1 MATHA
6 ATLLASLAPH
16 RRHSTPT
23 PSSNAASASTTT
35 RRSIAPAVPSS
46 RRHHRS
52 SIIANGI
59 GFQLNDK
66 DDDSSR
72 GDLEATAL
80 IEDAS
85 SILYLQEPLRH
96 PCAQAYLALLQQI
109 SLKAGPNKLFVAYG
123 EFFRSLRRSG
133 RSTFADV
140 ILDEVIV
147 GRGNPVASDIANG
160 STPNDVDIAAVGADL
175 ELLQRICVSEATV
188 LKWCVYFY
196 FYFRTC
202 TGNQTDGT
210 CVLSYR
216 CQRLAS
222 SASPARKQPGS
233 WVAAAEGLGV
243 KAEGGAEEGAEGGAD
258 LGADSDSNGG
268 EFNQDSGFMAPPATR
283 TQIAKLRDAVADSW
297 KWSDSLSGVLCDHWR
312 VHGVGEPAIGSVLTW
327 HSPKRGAT
335 ADVDRDGDAEIVGT
349 FILTLVRAM

>member
-6 ATLLASLAPH
+6 ATLLAYLAPH

-35 RRSIAPAVPSS
+35 RARSIAPVVPSSS
-46 RRHHRS
+46 RRHRS
-52 SIIANGI
+52 SIVAKGI

-188 LKWCVYFY
+188 LKWCVYFQE

-202 TGNQTDGT
+202 TGNQTDDVVFCTITGANDSRRRRRRRGSNRARGSPPRKASGLKPRGVPKRVPRGVPT
-210 CVLSYR
+210 WVTIHILTGESLTTI
-216 CQRLAS
+216 QGSWLHPRLAHK
-222 SASPARKQPGS
+222 SP
-233 WVAAAEGLGV
+233 
-243 KAEGGAEEGAEGGAD
+243 
-258 LGADSDSNGG
+258 N
-268 EFNQDSGFMAPPATR
+268 
-283 TQIAKLRDAVADSW
+283 
-297 KWSDSLSGVLCDHWR
+297 
-312 VHGVGEPAIGSVLTW
+312 
-327 HSPKRGAT
+327 
-335 ADVDRDGDAEIVGT
+335 
-349 FILTLVRAM
+349 

>member
-1 MATHA
+1 MATHT

-23 PSSNAASASTTT
+23 PSSPASASTTT
-35 RRSIAPAVPSS
+35 HRRSIAPHPSS
-46 RRHHRS
+46 RRRS
-52 SIIANGI
+52 SIVAKGI

-96 PCAQAYLALLQQI
+96 PCAQAYFALLQQI

-188 LKWCVYFY
+188 LKWCVYVY
-196 FYFRTC
+196 LYFRTC
-202 TGNQTDGT
+202 TGN
-210 CVLSYR
+210 
-216 CQRLAS
+216 
-222 SASPARKQPGS
+222 
-233 WVAAAEGLGV
+233 
-243 KAEGGAEEGAEGGAD
+243 
-258 LGADSDSNGG
+258 
-268 EFNQDSGFMAPPATR
+268 
-283 TQIAKLRDAVADSW
+283 
-297 KWSDSLSGVLCDHWR
+297 
-312 VHGVGEPAIGSVLTW
+312 
-327 HSPKRGAT
+327 
-335 ADVDRDGDAEIVGT
+335 
-349 FILTLVRAM
+349 

>member
-1 MATHA
+1 MATHT

-23 PSSNAASASTTT
+23 PSSPASASTTT
-35 RRSIAPAVPSS
+35 HRRSIAPIVPSS
-46 RRHHRS
+46 RRHRS
-52 SIIANGI
+52 LIVAKGI
-59 GFQLNDK
+59 GFQLDDK

-188 LKWCVYFY
+188 LKWCVYVY

-202 TGNQTDGT
+202 TGN
-210 CVLSYR
+210 
-216 CQRLAS
+216 
-222 SASPARKQPGS
+222 
-233 WVAAAEGLGV
+233 
-243 KAEGGAEEGAEGGAD
+243 
-258 LGADSDSNGG
+258 
-268 EFNQDSGFMAPPATR
+268 
-283 TQIAKLRDAVADSW
+283 
-297 KWSDSLSGVLCDHWR
+297 
-312 VHGVGEPAIGSVLTW
+312 
-327 HSPKRGAT
+327 
-335 ADVDRDGDAEIVGT
+335 
-349 FILTLVRAM
+349 

>member
-23 PSSNAASASTTT
+23 PSSPASASTTT
-35 RRSIAPAVPSS
+35 HRRSIAPHPSS
-46 RRHHRS
+46 RRRS
-52 SIIANGI
+52 SIVAKGI

-188 LKWCVYFY
+188 LKWCVFIY

-202 TGNQTDGT
+202 TGN
-210 CVLSYR
+210 
-216 CQRLAS
+216 
-222 SASPARKQPGS
+222 
-233 WVAAAEGLGV
+233 
-243 KAEGGAEEGAEGGAD
+243 
-258 LGADSDSNGG
+258 
-268 EFNQDSGFMAPPATR
+268 
-283 TQIAKLRDAVADSW
+283 
-297 KWSDSLSGVLCDHWR
+297 
-312 VHGVGEPAIGSVLTW
+312 
-327 HSPKRGAT
+327 
-335 ADVDRDGDAEIVGT
+335 
-349 FILTLVRAM
+349 

>member
-16 RRHSTPT
+16 RRRSTPN

-35 RRSIAPAVPSS
+35 RRSIAPH
-46 RRHHRS
+46 RRS
-52 SIIANGI
+52 SHIAKGI

-188 LKWCVYFY
+188 LKWCVLFLFLFPYVY
-196 FYFRTC
+196 
-202 TGNQTDGT
+202 GQLN
-210 CVLSYR
+210 
-216 CQRLAS
+216 
-222 SASPARKQPGS
+222 
-233 WVAAAEGLGV
+233 
-243 KAEGGAEEGAEGGAD
+243 
-258 LGADSDSNGG
+258 
-268 EFNQDSGFMAPPATR
+268 
-283 TQIAKLRDAVADSW
+283 
-297 KWSDSLSGVLCDHWR
+297 
-312 VHGVGEPAIGSVLTW
+312 
-327 HSPKRGAT
+327 
-335 ADVDRDGDAEIVGT
+335 
-349 FILTLVRAM
+349 

>member
-6 ATLLASLAPH
+6 ATLLASLALPH

-23 PSSNAASASTTT
+23 PSSPASASTTT
-35 RRSIAPAVPSS
+35 HRRSIAPAV
-46 RRHHRS
+46 RHRS
-52 SIIANGI
+52 SIIAKGI

-140 ILDEVIV
+140 ILEEVIV

-188 LKWCVYFY
+188 LKWCVYFQE
-196 FYFRTC
+196 FYFRTR
-202 TGNQTDGT
+202 TGNSTDGT
-210 CVLSYR
+210 CVLSLTGANDSR
-216 CQRLAS
+216 RRRRRRGSNRARGSPPRKASGLKPRVVPKRVPRGVPTWVPIQILTGESLTKIQGSSRPLRLAHK
-222 SASPARKQPGS
+222 SP
-233 WVAAAEGLGV
+233 
-243 KAEGGAEEGAEGGAD
+243 
-258 LGADSDSNGG
+258 N
-268 EFNQDSGFMAPPATR
+268 
-283 TQIAKLRDAVADSW
+283 
-297 KWSDSLSGVLCDHWR
+297 
-312 VHGVGEPAIGSVLTW
+312 
-327 HSPKRGAT
+327 
-335 ADVDRDGDAEIVGT
+335 
-349 FILTLVRAM
+349 

>member
-1 MATHA
+1 MATHT

-23 PSSNAASASTTT
+23 PSSPASASTTT
-35 RRSIAPAVPSS
+35 HRRSIAPHPSS
-46 RRHHRS
+46 RRRS
-52 SIIANGI
+52 SIVAKGI

-188 LKWCVYFY
+188 LKWCVYVY

-202 TGNQTDGT
+202 TGN
-210 CVLSYR
+210 
-216 CQRLAS
+216 
-222 SASPARKQPGS
+222 
-233 WVAAAEGLGV
+233 
-243 KAEGGAEEGAEGGAD
+243 
-258 LGADSDSNGG
+258 
-268 EFNQDSGFMAPPATR
+268 
-283 TQIAKLRDAVADSW
+283 
-297 KWSDSLSGVLCDHWR
+297 
-312 VHGVGEPAIGSVLTW
+312 
-327 HSPKRGAT
+327 
-335 ADVDRDGDAEIVGT
+335 
-349 FILTLVRAM
+349 

>member
-16 RRHSTPT
+16 RRRSTPN

-35 RRSIAPAVPSS
+35 RRSIAPH
-46 RRHHRS
+46 RRS
-52 SIIANGI
+52 SIVANGI

-147 GRGNPVASDIANG
+147 GRGNPVASDIARG
-160 STPNDVDIAAVGADL
+160 STPNDVDMAAVGADL

-188 LKWCVYFY
+188 LKWCVYFQE

-202 TGNQTDGT
+202 TGNQTDDVVFCHSQVPTTRVVGVAGEEAT
-210 CVLSYR
+210 GLVGRRRGRPRGESRGCR
-216 CQRLAS
+216 GWCRRGCRGGCRLGC
-222 SASPARKQPGS
+222 R
-233 WVAAAEGLGV
+233 
-243 KAEGGAEEGAEGGAD
+243 
-258 LGADSDSNGG
+258 
-268 EFNQDSGFMAPPATR
+268 FRF
-283 TQIAKLRDAVADSW
+283 
-297 KWSDSLSGVLCDHWR
+297 
-312 VHGVGEPAIGSVLTW
+312 
-327 HSPKRGAT
+327 
-335 ADVDRDGDAEIVGT
+335 
-349 FILTLVRAM
+349 

>member
-23 PSSNAASASTTT
+23 PSSPASASTTT
-35 RRSIAPAVPSS
+35 HRRSIAPHPSS
-46 RRHHRS
+46 RRRS
-52 SIIANGI
+52 SIVAKGI

-188 LKWCVYFY
+188 LKWCVYVY

-202 TGNQTDGT
+202 TGN
-210 CVLSYR
+210 
-216 CQRLAS
+216 
-222 SASPARKQPGS
+222 
-233 WVAAAEGLGV
+233 
-243 KAEGGAEEGAEGGAD
+243 
-258 LGADSDSNGG
+258 
-268 EFNQDSGFMAPPATR
+268 
-283 TQIAKLRDAVADSW
+283 
-297 KWSDSLSGVLCDHWR
+297 
-312 VHGVGEPAIGSVLTW
+312 
-327 HSPKRGAT
+327 
-335 ADVDRDGDAEIVGT
+335 
-349 FILTLVRAM
+349 

>member
-1 MATHA
+1 MATHT

-23 PSSNAASASTTT
+23 PSSPASASTTT
-35 RRSIAPAVPSS
+35 HRRSIAPHPSS
-46 RRHHRS
+46 RRRS
-52 SIIANGI
+52 SIVAKGI

-188 LKWCVYFY
+188 LKWCVFIYFY
-196 FYFRTC
+196 VLLVANDNIFISC
-202 TGNQTDGT
+202 WTD
-210 CVLSYR
+210 S
-216 CQRLAS
+216 
-222 SASPARKQPGS
+222 
-233 WVAAAEGLGV
+233 
-243 KAEGGAEEGAEGGAD
+243 
-258 LGADSDSNGG
+258 
-268 EFNQDSGFMAPPATR
+268 
-283 TQIAKLRDAVADSW
+283 
-297 KWSDSLSGVLCDHWR
+297 
-312 VHGVGEPAIGSVLTW
+312 
-327 HSPKRGAT
+327 
-335 ADVDRDGDAEIVGT
+335 
-349 FILTLVRAM
+349 

>member
-35 RRSIAPAVPSS
+35 RARSIAPAVPSS

-52 SIIANGI
+52 SIVAKGI

-188 LKWCVYFY
+188 LKWCVYFKS
-196 FYFRTC
+196 F
-202 TGNQTDGT
+202 
-210 CVLSYR
+210 
-216 CQRLAS
+216 
-222 SASPARKQPGS
+222 
-233 WVAAAEGLGV
+233 
-243 KAEGGAEEGAEGGAD
+243 
-258 LGADSDSNGG
+258 
-268 EFNQDSGFMAPPATR
+268 
-283 TQIAKLRDAVADSW
+283 I
-297 KWSDSLSGVLCDHWR
+297 
-312 VHGVGEPAIGSVLTW
+312 SV
-327 HSPKRGAT
+327 R
-335 ADVDRDGDAEIVGT
+335 
-349 FILTLVRAM
+349 VRAIKLTARVFCHSQVPTTRVVGVAGEEATGLVGRRRGRPRG

>member
-16 RRHSTPT
+16 RRHGTPI
-23 PSSNAASASTTT
+23 PSSNAASAFTTT
-35 RRSIAPAVPSS
+35 HRRSIAPIVPSS
-46 RRHHRS
+46 RRHRS
-52 SIIANGI
+52 SIVAKGI

-96 PCAQAYLALLQQI
+96 PCAQAYFALLQQI

-188 LKWCVYFY
+188 LKWCVFIY

-202 TGNQTDGT
+202 TGNSTD
-210 CVLSYR
+210 
-216 CQRLAS
+216 
-222 SASPARKQPGS
+222 
-233 WVAAAEGLGV
+233 
-243 KAEGGAEEGAEGGAD
+243 
-258 LGADSDSNGG
+258 
-268 EFNQDSGFMAPPATR
+268 
-283 TQIAKLRDAVADSW
+283 
-297 KWSDSLSGVLCDHWR
+297 
-312 VHGVGEPAIGSVLTW
+312 
-327 HSPKRGAT
+327 
-335 ADVDRDGDAEIVGT
+335 DVV
-349 FILTLVRAM
+349 FCH

>member
-6 ATLLASLAPH
+6 ATLLAYLAPH

-35 RRSIAPAVPSS
+35 RARSIAPVVPSSS
-46 RRHHRS
+46 RRHRS
-52 SIIANGI
+52 SIVAKGI

-188 LKWCVYFY
+188 LKWCVYFQE

-210 CVLSYR
+210 CVLSSTGANDSR
-216 CQRLAS
+216 RRRRRRGSNRARGSPPRKASGLKPRVPRGVPRRVPMVPIQILTGESLTKIQGSWRPPRLAHK
-222 SASPARKQPGS
+222 SP
-233 WVAAAEGLGV
+233 
-243 KAEGGAEEGAEGGAD
+243 
-258 LGADSDSNGG
+258 N
-268 EFNQDSGFMAPPATR
+268 
-283 TQIAKLRDAVADSW
+283 
-297 KWSDSLSGVLCDHWR
+297 
-312 VHGVGEPAIGSVLTW
+312 
-327 HSPKRGAT
+327 
-335 ADVDRDGDAEIVGT
+335 
-349 FILTLVRAM
+349 

>member
-1 MATHA
+1 MGGRLVRHLGSCSRARPSPSGRSSNDRPGNEEARVRSPDARGRRSRETHCRPRPLVCVGTCPKNKSRSERTVNSIAEKAFRRQHIIGGFRSRHTSESAMATHA

-16 RRHSTPT
+16 RRRSTPN
-23 PSSNAASASTTT
+23 PSANAASASTTT
-35 RRSIAPAVPSS
+35 RRSIAPH
-46 RRHHRS
+46 RRS
-52 SIIANGI
+52 SIVANGI

-188 LKWCVYFY
+188 LKWCVYFQE

-202 TGNQTDGT
+202 TGNQTDDVVFCHSQVPTTRVVG
-210 CVLSYR
+210 
-216 CQRLAS
+216 
-222 SASPARKQPGS
+222 
-233 WVAAAEGLGV
+233 VAGEEATGL
-243 KAEGGAEEGAEGGAD
+243 
-258 LGADSDSNGG
+258 
-268 EFNQDSGFMAPPATR
+268 
-283 TQIAKLRDAVADSW
+283 
-297 KWSDSLSGVLCDHWR
+297 
-312 VHGVGEPAIGSVLTW
+312 VGRR
-327 HSPKRGAT
+327 RG
-335 ADVDRDGDAEIVGT
+335 RPRG
-349 FILTLVRAM
+349 

>member
-16 RRHSTPT
+16 RRHNTPT

-188 LKWCVYFY
+188 LKWCVSIY
-196 FYFRTC
+196 FYFRMYVY
-202 TGNQTDGT
+202 GQ
-210 CVLSYR
+210 SY
-216 CQRLAS
+216 
-222 SASPARKQPGS
+222 
-233 WVAAAEGLGV
+233 
-243 KAEGGAEEGAEGGAD
+243 
-258 LGADSDSNGG
+258 
-268 EFNQDSGFMAPPATR
+268 
-283 TQIAKLRDAVADSW
+283 
-297 KWSDSLSGVLCDHWR
+297 
-312 VHGVGEPAIGSVLTW
+312 
-327 HSPKRGAT
+327 
-335 ADVDRDGDAEIVGT
+335 
-349 FILTLVRAM
+349 

>member
-6 ATLLASLAPH
+6 ATIIASLAPH

-35 RRSIAPAVPSS
+35 HRRSIAPHPSS
-46 RRHHRS
+46 RHRTS
-52 SIIANGI
+52 HIANGI

-147 GRGNPVASDIANG
+147 GRGNPVASDIARG

-188 LKWCVYFY
+188 LKWCVYFQE

-202 TGNQTDGT
+202 TGN
-210 CVLSYR
+210 
-216 CQRLAS
+216 
-222 SASPARKQPGS
+222 
-233 WVAAAEGLGV
+233 
-243 KAEGGAEEGAEGGAD
+243 
-258 LGADSDSNGG
+258 
-268 EFNQDSGFMAPPATR
+268 
-283 TQIAKLRDAVADSW
+283 
-297 KWSDSLSGVLCDHWR
+297 
-312 VHGVGEPAIGSVLTW
+312 
-327 HSPKRGAT
+327 
-335 ADVDRDGDAEIVGT
+335 
-349 FILTLVRAM
+349 

>member
-6 ATLLASLAPH
+6 ATLLASLALPH

-23 PSSNAASASTTT
+23 PSSPASASTTT
-35 RRSIAPAVPSS
+35 HRRSIAPAV
-46 RRHHRS
+46 RHRS
-52 SIIANGI
+52 SIIAKGI

-160 STPNDVDIAAVGADL
+160 VTPNDVDIAAVGADL

-188 LKWCVYFY
+188 LKWCVYFQE

-202 TGNQTDGT
+202 TGN
-210 CVLSYR
+210 
-216 CQRLAS
+216 
-222 SASPARKQPGS
+222 
-233 WVAAAEGLGV
+233 
-243 KAEGGAEEGAEGGAD
+243 
-258 LGADSDSNGG
+258 
-268 EFNQDSGFMAPPATR
+268 
-283 TQIAKLRDAVADSW
+283 
-297 KWSDSLSGVLCDHWR
+297 
-312 VHGVGEPAIGSVLTW
+312 
-327 HSPKRGAT
+327 
-335 ADVDRDGDAEIVGT
+335 
-349 FILTLVRAM
+349 

>member
-6 ATLLASLAPH
+6 ATLLAYLAPH

-52 SIIANGI
+52 SIVAKGI

-188 LKWCVYFY
+188 LKWCVYFQE

-210 CVLSYR
+210 CVLSSTGANDSR
-216 CQRLAS
+216 RRRRRRGSNRARGSPPRKAS
-222 SASPARKQPGS
+222 G
-233 WVAAAEGLGV
+233 
-243 KAEGGAEEGAEGGAD
+243 
-258 LGADSDSNGG
+258 
-268 EFNQDSGFMAPPATR
+268 
-283 TQIAKLRDAVADSW
+283 
-297 KWSDSLSGVLCDHWR
+297 
-312 VHGVGEPAIGSVLTW
+312 
-327 HSPKRGAT
+327 
-335 ADVDRDGDAEIVGT
+335 
-349 FILTLVRAM
+349 